1 MVSFRT
7 LVASMTWVGSRTE
20 FSVLEGV
27 LQLNNVTDVTI
38 VPNEIAASD
47 AGVIS
52 LRFHEVIDHRKL
64 HS

>member
-1 MVSFRT
+1 
-7 LVASMTWVGSRTE
+7 MTWVGSRTE

-27 LQLNNVTDVTI
+27 LQLNHVTDVTI